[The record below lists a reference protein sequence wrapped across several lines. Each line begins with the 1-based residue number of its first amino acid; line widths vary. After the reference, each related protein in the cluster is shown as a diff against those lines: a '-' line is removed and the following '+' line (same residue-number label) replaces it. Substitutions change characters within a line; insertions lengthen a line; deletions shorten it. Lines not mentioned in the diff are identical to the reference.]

1 MSKVKQPWKKDL
13 DLLPEKQIAKYEDSL
28 EVVSIMRKGST
39 INNASKQVGISPTTV
54 KKYMGSA
61 IKLKNNR
68 LVAKK
73 SDSLLRKIRIYENG
87 KEEFIQTRGRK
98 NSSTIAQYLGAVGRR
113 IDKNDVSALKQ
124 FENKTIID
132 HKGKHHRFETNF
144 DKLKQISEQRE
155 EPEFFT
161 IYKRK

>member
-1 MSKVKQPWKKDL
+1 MSKVKQPWEKNL

-28 EVVSIMRKGST
+28 EVISIMRKGIS

-54 KKYMGSA
+54 KKYVGTTLR
-61 IKLKNNR
+61 LKNRR

-98 NSSTIAQYLGAVGRR
+98 NSSLIAQYMGAVGRS
-113 IDKNDVSALKQ
+113 IDKNDSTTLKQ

-132 HKGKHHRFETNF
+132 SKGKHHKFET
-144 DKLKQISEQRE
+144 DIKKLIKISEKRE
-155 EPEFFT
+155 NREFFT
-161 IYKRK
+161 IYQRK